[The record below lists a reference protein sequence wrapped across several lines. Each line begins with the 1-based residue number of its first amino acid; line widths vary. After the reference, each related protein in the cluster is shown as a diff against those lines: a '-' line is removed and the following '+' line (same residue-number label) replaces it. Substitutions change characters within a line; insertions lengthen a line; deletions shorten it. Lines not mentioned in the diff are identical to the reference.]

1 MKYPP
6 MPGERLGLEGELRTM
21 ALDLYLK
28 EGMLLRVLVYLVLLP
43 SLSRVL
49 QQEMIQPR

>member
-1 MKYPP
+1 

>member
-1 MKYPP
+1 MEISSPP

-28 EGMLLRVLVYLVLLP
+28 EGMLLRVLLVYLP
-43 SLSRVL
+43 N
-49 QQEMIQPR
+49 